1 MSFPLPEGHSERIL
15 MQVKAALLR
24 LGMMGTAAV
33 VPLTI
38 LLTATSVVP
47 AGAATETTPTT
58 PNTNC
63 SASTVV
69 AVGGSL
75 TYQVTCLFAPNA
87 AVAVAADGSS
97 YGTGTADPSGV
108 FTENIVVSADPE
120 VTMNGGP
127 GIPVQFGDPTAFVA
141 TGLNPQGGTNDAT
154 TMVDTPAPG
163 AAAATL
169 AAATSSTAPLAFTG
183 ADLAA
188 AVIGGLV
195 LLALGTI
202 IVLYARRRSGR
213 RFSVARPGPG

>member
-1 MSFPLPEGHSERIL
+1 MRA
-15 MQVKAALLR
+15 KAALLR
-24 LGMMGTAAV
+24 LGMMSMAAV
-33 VPLTI
+33 VPLAF
-38 LLTATSVVP
+38 LLTSASVVP
-47 AGAATETTPTT
+47 AGAASETTPTT

-69 AVGGSL
+69 DVGGSL
-75 TYQVTCLFAPNA
+75 SYQVTCLFAPNS
-87 AVAVAADGSS
+87 AVAVSANGSS
-97 YGTGTADPSGV
+97 YGTGTAGSSGV
-108 FTENIVVSADPE
+108 FTENIMVSGDPD

-127 GIPVQFGDPTAFVA
+127 GVPVQFGDPTAFVA
-141 TGLNPQGGTNDAT
+141 TGLNPQGGTNNAT

-169 AAATSSTAPLAFTG
+169 AATTAATAPLAFTG

-202 IVLYARRRSGR
+202 TVLYARRRAGR
-213 RFSVARPGPG
+213 RIAAVRPGPG